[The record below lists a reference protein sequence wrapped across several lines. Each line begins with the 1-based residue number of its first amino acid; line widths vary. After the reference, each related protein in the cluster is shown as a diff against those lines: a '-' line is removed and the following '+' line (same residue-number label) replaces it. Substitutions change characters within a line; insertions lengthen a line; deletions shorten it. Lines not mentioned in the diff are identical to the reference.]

1 VGTDHTTDHLM
12 MRPIHI
18 ITPETSRTSHYIWGL
33 TRNVRLEDDYLDGMI
48 FKAVSQTFD
57 EDRALLQAQ
66 QRYLE
71 SEDWS
76 KIPQMATKEDKAP
89 VQGRRLL
96 EAMIER

>member
-1 VGTDHTTDHLM
+1 
-12 MRPIHI
+12 
-18 ITPETSRTSHYIWGL
+18 
-33 TRNVRLEDDYLDGMI
+33 MI

-57 EDRALLQAQ
+57 EDRALLQAP

-71 SEDWS
+71 SEDGP
-76 KIPQMATKEDKAP
+76 KIPQMAIKEDKAP